1 VDEVRNEI
9 RDEDEGMALV
19 ARTGDRAARNA
30 LFLRHAVLV
39 KRLTR
44 PAKGMLAR
52 ISARRW
58 SGILAIEP
66 QDVEQQAFLVF
77 CRLLNE
83 WDPDRESFTDSL
95 TRRMPGHLLHYV
107 RDSLNYTRRERS
119 FDPFDAEE
127 PAAAGG
133 AAAIS
138 PGHSPIEE
146 RETAI
151 SLGSYTEEL
160 PPGLLRTVMLRYY
173 ADLSCNQIAAISHR
187 HRRTVNRNLNTAL
200 ALMRERMEEE
210 WEGCG

>member
-1 VDEVRNEI
+1 VDEVRDET

-19 ARTGDRAARNA
+19 ARTGDRAVRNA
-30 LFLRHAVLV
+30 LFLRHAGLV

-77 CRLLNE
+77 CRLLDE
-83 WDPDRESFTDSL
+83 WDPDRERFTDSL

-107 RDSLNYTRRERS
+107 RDSLSYTRRERS

-127 PAAAGG
+127 AAAT
-133 AAAIS
+133 S
-138 PGHSPIEE
+138 PRHSPIEE
-146 RETAI
+146 RETAL
-151 SLGSYTEEL
+151 SLESYTGEL
-160 PPGLLRTVMLRYY
+160 PPGLLQTVMLRYY